1 MSAPFDKVLGTGEN
15 GGWADVQDGQL
26 DAGAPRRRWS
36 VPLRGLFVLL
46 GGILAIAL
54 NATPALAS
62 TSDSGDD
69 LVPANGAYFGSILQW
84 GSDSVADQTE
94 RLGAPGAIYQREVPY
109 PLTADE
115 KGYLAGFF
123 EQTAASGSIA
133 VVVLNPT
140 IPLDELGPQQAHDF
154 VAALDEIARP
164 AGAPLYLSFAP
175 DMNTTWR
182 PWGQRPDAYRAA
194 FRTFADVVHAEMPE
208 ATVLWSP
215 FWGGDYPYAAPAP
228 LASTQAGADT
238 DGDGM
243 LTGADDPYAPYYPG
257 DAAVD
262 AVGLSLYSDETG
274 GVESRNVVPGP
285 DDFVSRLRGTDGSG
299 APDFAATYAS
309 VQRPLVIQTAAFFS
323 GSAPGPSELEVKS
336 AWWRQIEAAVG
347 SDRVPHLGAVIW
359 QETATTRGVVG
370 ETVIDWSVTLTSDAV
385 RSAFVDDLRA
395 SDLVLGPVR
404 DASGSEAA
412 SSRMDGAAG
421 WIVVAVVFT
430 VVALL
435 VLFAVRPSASAR
447 RLAYVGA
454 PSRDTRI
461 DLLRGLAIVFVV
473 VNHLGLAS
481 YLQIG
486 TQEFLGVVS
495 GAELFVLLSGVVLG
509 LVYRPKLVSG
519 GIGEVVIRTAG
530 RSWKLYRTALVV
542 VVLVYLLSLLPFL
555 NGQSVTTFT
564 DQGTGAAGPGATG
577 RVYDLYAGADRILQY
592 PVDPGVVVDFLL
604 LRMGPWQFN
613 VMGLYVV
620 LLLVSPLIL
629 WALGRRWWPWVLVA
643 SVALYVIGYTTHVRL
658 LPSQFEDSF
667 PLLIWQVLFVLGMV
681 GGFYR
686 REIITWFSTRVGRV
700 VLIAI
705 IAVAVA
711 LMLFSWNNPY
721 APAPGD
727 PRLGLIPDNTFRAVY
742 AALFERTHLAP
753 GRLVNVLVLV
763 VALYALLSAYWKPI
777 AAVGGAFLVPLGQA
791 TLYVFVMHVF
801 FALIVSSIPALN
813 QGSLLPGTLANVA
826 VLAALWVMVR
836 TRFLFGVVPR

>member
-1 MSAPFDKVLGTGEN
+1 MAIRSLLAVVIGVL
-15 GGWADVQDGQL
+15 AL
-26 DAGAPRRRWS
+26 
-36 VPLRGLFVLL
+36 
-46 GGILAIAL
+46 AL
-54 NATPALAS
+54 NATPASAS
-62 TSDSGDD
+62 DRGDRDD
-69 LVPANGAYFGSILQW
+69 LVPPNGAYFGSILQW

-94 RLGAPGAIYQREVPY
+94 RLGAPSAMYQREVPY

-123 EQTAASGSIA
+123 DQTAAAGSVA

-140 IPLDELGPQQAHDF
+140 MPLDQLGPAQAEDF
-154 VAALDEIARP
+154 VADLKEVARP
-164 AGAPLYLSFAP
+164 AGAPLYVSFAP

-194 FRTFADVVHAEMPE
+194 FQTVADVVHAELPGAAM
-208 ATVLWSP
+208 LWSP

-228 LASTQAGADT
+228 LAPEHAGADT
-238 DGDGM
+238 DGDGQ

-257 DAAVD
+257 DRAVD
-262 AVGLSLYSDETG
+262 AVGLSLYFDETG
-274 GVESRNVVPGP
+274 GVEARNVVPGP
-285 DDFVSRLRGTDGSG
+285 DVFASRLRGTDGSG
-299 APDFAATYAS
+299 APDFAGTYAS
-309 VQRPLVIQTAAFFS
+309 AARPLVVQTAAFYS
-323 GSAPGPSELEVKS
+323 NSVSGPSELDVKS
-336 AWWRQIEAAVG
+336 AWWRQIEVAVG
-347 SDRVPHLGAVIW
+347 SGQVPQLGAVVW

-370 ETVIDWSVTLTSDAV
+370 ETVIDWSATLTSDAV
-385 RSAFVDDLRA
+385 RSAFVNDLRA
-395 SDLVLGPVR
+395 SDLVLGPIR
-404 DASGSEAA
+404 DTSGSATA
-412 SSRMDGAAG
+412 SNRVDGVAG
-421 WIVVAVVFT
+421 WIVAAVVFA

-435 VLFAVRPSASAR
+435 IVFAARSSASAR
-447 RLAYVGA
+447 RLSYAGPPA
-454 PSRDTRI
+454 RDARI

-473 VNHLGLAS
+473 VNHLGIVS

-486 TQEFLGVVS
+486 TQEFLGLVS

-509 LVYRPKLVSG
+509 LVYRPKLLSG
-519 GIGEVVIRTAG
+519 GIGEVVIRTGG

-542 VVLVYLLSLLPFL
+542 VVLVYFLALLPFL

-577 RVYDLYAGADRILQY
+577 RVYDLYAGADRVLQY
-592 PVDPGVVVDFLL
+592 PVDPGVVLDFLL

-629 WALGRRWWPWVLVA
+629 WALGRRWWPWVVGA
-643 SVALYVIGYTTHVRL
+643 SVALYVVGYTTRFRL

-667 PLLIWQVLFVLGMV
+667 PLLIWQLLFVLGMV

-686 REIITWFSTRVGRV
+686 REIIAWSSTRVGRV
-700 VLIAI
+700 VLVAI

-727 PRLGLIPDNTFRAVY
+727 PRLGLLPDNTFRGIY

-753 GRLVNVLVLV
+753 GRLLNVLALV
-763 VALYALLSAYWKPI
+763 VALYALLTAYWKPI
-777 AAVGGAFLVPLGQA
+777 AAATGGFLVPLGQS

-801 FALIVSSIPALN
+801 FALIVASIPVLHEGN
-813 QGSLLPGTLANVA
+813 LLIGTLANIA
-826 VLAALWVMVR
+826 VLAVLWVMVR

>member
-1 MSAPFDKVLGTGEN
+1 MAVRSVL
-15 GGWADVQDGQL
+15 AV
-26 DAGAPRRRWS
+26 
-36 VPLRGLFVLL
+36 VIGLF
-46 GGILAIAL
+46 AIAL

-62 TSDSGDD
+62 PHDSRDD
-69 LVPANGAYFGSILQW
+69 VVPSTGAYFGSILQW
-84 GSDSVADQTE
+84 GSDSVADQAD
-94 RLGAPGAIYQREVPY
+94 RLGAPSALYQREVPY
-109 PLTADE
+109 PLTGDE

-123 EQTAASGSIA
+123 QQTAAAGSIA
-133 VVVLNPT
+133 VVVVNPT
-140 IPLDELGPQQAHDF
+140 VRLEDIGRAQAEDF
-154 VAALDEIARP
+154 VAALKEIARP
-164 AGAPLYLSFAP
+164 AGAPLYVSFAP

-194 FRTFADVVHAEMPE
+194 FQTFADVVHAELPAAAM
-208 ATVLWSP
+208 LWSP

-228 LASTQAGADT
+228 LTSAQSGADT

-243 LTGADDPYAPYYPG
+243 LTRADDPYAPYYPG
-257 DAAVD
+257 DGAVD
-262 AVGLSLYSDETG
+262 AVGLSLYFDETG
-274 GVESRNVVPGP
+274 GVEARNVVPGS

-299 APDFAATYAS
+299 APDFAAIYPSA
-309 VQRPLVIQTAAFFS
+309 QRPLVIQTAAFYS

-336 AWWRQIEAAVG
+336 AWWRQIEAAV
-347 SDRVPHLGAVIW
+347 DAQQVPYLGAVIW

-370 ETVIDWSVTLTSDAV
+370 ETVIDWSVTLTSDTV
-385 RSAFVDDLRA
+385 RSAFVNDLRA

-404 DASGSEAA
+404 DATGSAA
-412 SSRMDGAAG
+412 DTTRADGIWG
-421 WIVVAVVFT
+421 WIVVAAVFA
-430 VVALL
+430 VAALL
-435 VLFAVRPSASAR
+435 VLFAARSSASVR
-447 RLAYVGA
+447 RLVYSGP
-454 PSRDTRI
+454 PSRDARI

-473 VNHLGLAS
+473 VNHLGLVS

-486 TQEFLGVVS
+486 TQEFIGVVS

-542 VVLVYLLSLLPFL
+542 VVLVYFLALLPFL

-592 PVDPGVVVDFLL
+592 PVDPGVVLDFLL

-620 LLLVSPLIL
+620 LLLISPLIL
-629 WALGRRWWPWVLVA
+629 WALGRRWWPWVVGA
-643 SVALYVIGYTTHVRL
+643 SVALYVIGYTTRFRL

-667 PLLIWQVLFVLGMV
+667 PLLIWQLLFVLGMV

-686 REIITWFSTRVGRV
+686 REIIAWFSTRLGRV
-700 VLIAI
+700 VLVAI

-727 PRLGLIPDNTFRAVY
+727 PRLGLLSDNTFRGIY

-753 GRLVNVLVLV
+753 GRLLNVLVLV
-763 VALYALLSAYWKPI
+763 VALYALVSAYWRPI
-777 AAVGGAFLVPLGQA
+777 AAATGAFLVPLGQS

-801 FALIVSSIPALN
+801 FALIVASIPALN
-813 QGSLLPGTLANVA
+813 QGNLLLGTLANIL